1 MIKNIYIALLVALI
15 PHAAQAGCSSQ
26 SLGETIYSTCDDGSS
41 YTTNRFGDSS
51 TTQGYNSNTG
61 NSWYSQTQNYG
72 DTSTTYGS
80 DANGNS
86 WNSTTIQSGN
96 MSTTYGTDSGGE
108 PFSTT
113 CNTIDNNTYCY

>member
-1 MIKNIYIALLVALI
+1 MKQICMLMMLLSI
-15 PHAAQAGCSSQ
+15 PYAAIAGCNSQ
-26 SLGETIYSTCDDGSS
+26 SFGDTTFSNCDDGSS

-96 MSTTYGTDSGGE
+96 MSTTYGTDSDGE